1 MSCSYC
7 KNPQKKHITPSQA
20 TENDKCISFIIE
32 DSLIAQTFKDGK
44 IIMETNIDIN
54 NCPFCGEL
62 LKHK

>member
-20 TENDKCISFIIE
+20 TENDKCVSFIVE
-32 DSLIAQTFKDGK
+32 DSFIVQTFKDGK

-62 LKHK
+62 LI